1 MANKKIYK
9 IKINTKEKVSI
20 DKNKE
25 YVVWVDNYGNTQINI
40 VGKGYDVFD
49 TIDIIKRDNRFQAI
63 KKIIAKDNVDMTYD
77 IQDSYQ
83 EYTGTEVKVL

>member
-1 MANKKIYK
+1 MTNKKIYK

-40 VGKGYDVFD
+40 IGEGYDVFD
-49 TIDIIKRDNRFQAI
+49 TIDIIKHDNRFQAI

-83 EYTGTEVKVL
+83 EYTGTEVKIL